1 MDDQPLHSLYNY
13 RRISERIATS
23 GMPTAEQLAAI
34 ARAGF
39 DVVINLDQLD
49 SCHALP
55 DERQMVTAL
64 GLIYEQIP
72 VVWDNPGHAQVVQ
85 FLDALDRHADK
96 RVFVHCVANYRASV
110 FIALYRI
117 LRLGWPPAEALADMM
132 TVWQPNPT
140 WQAFI
145 ESELAQ

>member
-49 SCHALP
+49 SRHALP